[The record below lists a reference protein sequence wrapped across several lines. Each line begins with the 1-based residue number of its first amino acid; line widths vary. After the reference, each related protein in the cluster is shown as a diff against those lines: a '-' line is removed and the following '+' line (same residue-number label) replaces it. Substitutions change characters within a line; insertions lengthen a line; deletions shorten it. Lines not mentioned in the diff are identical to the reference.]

1 MNSII
6 PTLSPVSGNI
16 EGKNLTLKEYIRY
29 IEQSILA
36 KYNFESNMVLG
47 LQGITFGVKEQGMPE
62 SIGTFLF
69 QIDFKGKNSDIASFI
84 DYINKSGNPELL
96 TSTGKLSES
105 QLPPMM
111 SNPLLTIQSFSL
123 QNTIDPTKPNEENSG
138 RASIRFYVRGV
149 SKDDLTY
156 LKENIRTRQEALSK
170 LVTES
175 VTACKQNGSLCT
187 YNKDLMNFQEK
198 YNQFS
203 LASSNVQYST
213 QGNDEIYVLNQR
225 ITTIKSLENE
235 LKSILPKN
243 LKK

>member
-187 YNKDLMNFQEK
+187 YSKDLITFQEK
-198 YNQFS
+198 YNQFN